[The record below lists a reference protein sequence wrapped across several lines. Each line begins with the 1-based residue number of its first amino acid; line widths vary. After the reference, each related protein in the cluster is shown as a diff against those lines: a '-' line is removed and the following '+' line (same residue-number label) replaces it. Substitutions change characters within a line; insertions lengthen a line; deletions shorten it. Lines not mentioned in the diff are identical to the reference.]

1 MFCLPFQA
9 GHLRKEAIFW
19 PRLKTTGI
27 FCRSTNQTTFCLRD
41 PKGAVWV
48 H

>member
-9 GHLRKEAIFW
+9 GHLRKELSI
-19 PRLKTTGI
+19 
-27 FCRSTNQTTFCLRD
+27 CLRD